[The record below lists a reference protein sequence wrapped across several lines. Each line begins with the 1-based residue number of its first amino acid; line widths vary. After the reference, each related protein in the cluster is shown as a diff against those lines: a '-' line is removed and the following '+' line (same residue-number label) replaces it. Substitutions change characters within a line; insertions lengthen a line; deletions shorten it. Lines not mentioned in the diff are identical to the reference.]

1 MSDDLTAAS
10 KFLSYVLRH
19 NPAAIGAELD
29 ENGWIAIESL
39 LAASASHGHPISPG
53 MLRQILNAPG
63 KRRFETRG
71 AQIRAAHGHSI
82 PVDLQLAASE
92 PPPRLYH
99 GTVAR
104 FLPGIRAEG
113 LKPGKRT
120 HVHLSADP
128 ATAAQTAAR
137 RGRPV
142 ILTIDAAAAYRHGH
156 LFYRAANGTWLTS
169 HLPPQWI
176 TTPSPGDNASQ

>member
-1 MSDDLTAAS
+1 MSEDLTETS

-29 ENGWIAIESL
+29 EHGWIDIETL
-39 LAASASHGHPISPG
+39 LVAAGAHGRVISPSV
-53 MLRQILNAPG
+53 LHEILTAPG
-63 KRRFETRG
+63 KRRFETHGTR
-71 AQIRAAHGHSI
+71 IRAAHGHSVS
-82 PVDLQLAASE
+82 VDLQLESSE
-92 PPPRLYH
+92 PPSRLYH

-113 LKPGKRT
+113 LKPRKRT

-128 ATAAQTAAR
+128 DTAAEAAAR
-137 RGRPV
+137 RGSPV
-142 ILTIDAAAAYRHGH
+142 ILTIDAAGAYQHGH

-169 HLPPQWI
+169 YVSPDWI
-176 TTPSPGDNASQ
+176 IE

>member
-1 MSDDLTAAS
+1 MNDDLTATS

-29 ENGWIAIESL
+29 ENGWIDIETL
-39 LAASASHGHPISPG
+39 LAAAASHDRPVSPG

-71 AQIRAAHGHSI
+71 AQIRAAHGHSV

-120 HVHLSADP
+120 HVHLSDDP
-128 ATAAQTAAR
+128 VTAAQTAAR

-142 ILTIDAAAAYRHGH
+142 ILTIDAAAAYQHGH
-156 LFYRAANGTWLTS
+156 EFYRAANGTWLTG
-169 HLPPQWI
+169 HLPPRWI
-176 TTPSPGDNASQ
+176 TTPPPQEGG

>member
-29 ENGWIAIESL
+29 GNGWIAIETL
-39 LAASASHGHPISPG
+39 LAAAASHGRPISRG
-53 MLRQILNAPG
+53 VLDQVLEQPG

-71 AQIRAAHGHSI
+71 GQIRAAHGHSV
-82 PVDLQLAASE
+82 PVDLQLTASQ
-92 PPPRLYH
+92 PPPLLYH

-104 FLPGIRAEG
+104 FLPAIRAEG
-113 LKPGKRT
+113 LKPGART
-120 HVHLSADP
+120 HVHLSADQ
-128 ATAAQTAAR
+128 ATAALTGAR

-142 ILTIDAAAAYRHGH
+142 ILVIDAAAACRDGH

-169 HLPPQWI
+169 HVPPQWI
-176 TTPSPGDNASQ
+176 ITPDTSTPA

>member
-29 ENGWIAIESL
+29 GCGWIAIETL
-39 LAASASHGHPISPG
+39 LAASASHGHPIGPG
-53 MLRQILNAPG
+53 MLGQILDAPG

-71 AQIRAAHGHSI
+71 AQIRAAHGHSV

-142 ILTIDAAAAYRHGH
+142 ILTIDAAAAYARGH

-176 TTPSPGDNASQ
+176 ITPPASDNTSR

>member
-1 MSDDLTAAS
+1 MTADPTAAS

-29 ENGWIAIESL
+29 DGGWIAIDIL
-39 LAASASHGHPISPG
+39 LAAAARHGHPISPG
-53 MLRQILNAPG
+53 MLRQILDAPG

-71 AQIRAAHGHSI
+71 TRIRAAHGHSI
-82 PVDLQLAASE
+82 PVDLQLVPRQ

-128 ATAAQTAAR
+128 VTATQVAAR

-142 ILTIDAAAAYRHGH
+142 ILIINAAAAYQNGH
-156 LFYRAANGTWLTS
+156 QFYRAANGTWLTS

-176 TTPSPGDNASQ
+176 TTPPGG